1 MRYRFGDFELSPARR
16 VLADGGRVVPLIPR
30 YFDLLVLLIEQR
42 ERAVGKQEIF
52 DRVWSDVVVSDSAL
66 TQAIRIIRRTLG
78 DDPREP
84 KFVRT
89 VSRHGYQFVFAPVA
103 TEADAGPWRATSD
116 ADTVPEDSATP
127 QAGDP
132 IDRGVVAASDRMP
145 DAALVTS
152 GSVVDEGAPGDLPPA
167 DSYSPLLDVL
177 LRRGPYS
184 EATDEQ
190 RYDAAVAL
198 HDLGTAG
205 ALQRLGQQS
214 GHEEARAILRD
225 ARWDSAAAGPVPLLD
240 APGRARVIRVLLAR
254 RARQALAL
262 ASTRWAAGALGA
274 AVAGT
279 CAGLL
284 GGLAMRLVPGSE
296 ADAHIALTLALV
308 GALAGFLA
316 GAGIGTGL
324 VAAEAVARS
333 ARAVALIAGA
343 AITGLI
349 TGWIAH
355 HGARAVMS
363 GLFGRDIP
371 DMGGPVE
378 GLVLGAAT
386 GLGYAIATRRLA
398 QGGMA
403 TPRGWSR
410 ARVALITGTV
420 AGLGGLVLALV
431 GGNLVGASLDLMAGT
446 FAGSQVGLEPFA
458 RLLGEDRLRP
468 VTKMVVSGLEA
479 FAFGVGVASGLTLRP
494 RSYR

>member
-84 KFVRT
+84 RFVRT
-89 VSRHGYQFVFAPVA
+89 VSRHGYQFVFAPVEIA
-103 TEADAGPWRATSD
+103 ADAGPWRAAPD
-116 ADTVPEDSATP
+116 ADTVPEAPTHE
-127 QAGDP
+127 
-132 IDRGVVAASDRMP
+132 
-145 DAALVTS
+145 
-152 GSVVDEGAPGDLPPA
+152 VDEVATDAPVGEPAPSERPPT
-167 DSYSPLLDVL
+167 DTYTPLLDVL
-177 LRRGPYS
+177 LRRGPYR

-205 ALQRLGQQS
+205 ALQRLGEQS

-225 ARWDSAAAGPVPLLD
+225 ARWDSAAAGPVPVLD
-240 APGRARVIRVLLAR
+240 APGRGRVIRVLLAR
-254 RARQALAL
+254 RARQAMAL

-279 CAGLL
+279 GAGLL

-296 ADAHIALTLALV
+296 ADAHIAFTLALV

-343 AITGLI
+343 AITGLL

-371 DMGGPVE
+371 DMGGPLE

-386 GLGYAIATRRLA
+386 GLGYAIATRRLS

-410 ARVALITGTV
+410 ARVALITGAV
-420 AGLGGLVLALV
+420 AGLGGLALALV

-458 RLLGEDRLRP
+458 RLLGEGRLRP

-494 RSYR
+494 RSYRN